1 MSYNYEQSIWGSGVA
16 TKKWTDPANLRLRRA
31 LKALAGLK
39 SGAKILDVG
48 CGAGVFI
55 RSIKK
60 EHNDWQCFGADI
72 SRTAISQA
80 QKASDGVKYICFSG
94 RMPFNDN
101 EFDAVMFS
109 DVLEHVEDPDS
120 FMKEVV
126 RVLRPGGIFYA
137 FIPCEGDAT
146 SLWNL
151 LDKLHLKNGLTR
163 RFAGH
168 INYFS
173 RSDASR
179 LLINNHLVIEKRL
192 YSEHV
197 LGQLLGVAVF
207 YAMQRRSKKAGHIQL
222 NNTAFFA
229 GDTGRYKRIKNIVN
243 WLVTA
248 ESELFR
254 KVPSPNLFLV
264 AKKV

>member
-1 MSYNYEQSIWGSGVA
+1 MSYNYEQSVWGSGAA
-16 TKKWTDPANLRLRRA
+16 TRKWIDPANLRLRRA
-31 LKALAGLK
+31 LKAFGGLK
-39 SGAKILDVG
+39 IGAKILDVG

-55 RSIKK
+55 RSIKSERK
-60 EHNDWQCFGADI
+60 DWQCFGADI
-72 SRTAISQA
+72 SQAAILQA
-80 QKASDGVKYICFSG
+80 KKTNDDVNYTCFSG
-94 RMPFNDN
+94 RLPYNDN

-120 FMKEVV
+120 FMKEAV
-126 RVLRPGGIFYA
+126 RVLRPGGIFFA
-137 FIPCEGDAT
+137 FIPCEGDMT

-151 LDKLHLKNGLTR
+151 LEKLRLKNGLTR

-173 RSDASR
+173 RDDAAR
-179 LLINNHLVIEKRL
+179 LFINNHLVIENRS
-192 YSEHV
+192 YSEHF

-207 YAMQRRSKKAGHIQL
+207 FAMQRRSKKHSRIQL
-222 NNTAFFA
+222 NNETFFA
-229 GDTGRYKRIKNIVN
+229 GHAGRYKKLRSIVN

-248 ESELFR
+248 ESELFSR
-254 KVPSPNLFLV
+254 VPSPNLYLV